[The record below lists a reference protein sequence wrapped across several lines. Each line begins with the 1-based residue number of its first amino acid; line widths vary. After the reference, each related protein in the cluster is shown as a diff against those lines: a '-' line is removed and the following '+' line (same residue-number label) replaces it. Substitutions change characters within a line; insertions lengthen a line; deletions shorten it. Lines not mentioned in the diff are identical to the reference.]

1 MMPVGTLEQVSPRG
15 RRSWLKNGL
24 FGVMV
29 SGVPQALLLARS
41 RARPWKWTGG
51 MQYRERSQ
59 IQAQQGT
66 ERPAFLMVHLWHN
79 YQDDERRWRG
89 CGRP

>member
-15 RRSWLKNGL
+15 KRSWLKNGL

-29 SGVPQALLLARS
+29 SDVPQALLLARS
-41 RARPWKWTGG
+41 RACPWKWMGG

-59 IQAQQGT
+59 I
-66 ERPAFLMVHLWHN
+66 
-79 YQDDERRWRG
+79 
-89 CGRP
+89 